1 MKRAEKLLGGL
12 SSESER
18 WKVSSEKL
26 EEDLKNL
33 TGNIMLSAGFVAYLG
48 PFTAGYRFKLFKNLL
63 IIRQNL
69 ISKWIGMFL
78 EKSIPTSNDY
88 ELERILSD
96 EN

>member
-1 MKRAEKLLGGL
+1 LKRAEKLLGGL

-48 PFTAGYRFKLFKNLL
+48 PFTAGYR
-63 IIRQNL
+63 QNL

>member
-1 MKRAEKLLGGL
+1 
-12 SSESER
+12 
-18 WKVSSEKL
+18 
-26 EEDLKNL
+26 
-33 TGNIMLSAGFVAYLG
+33 MLSAGFVAYLG